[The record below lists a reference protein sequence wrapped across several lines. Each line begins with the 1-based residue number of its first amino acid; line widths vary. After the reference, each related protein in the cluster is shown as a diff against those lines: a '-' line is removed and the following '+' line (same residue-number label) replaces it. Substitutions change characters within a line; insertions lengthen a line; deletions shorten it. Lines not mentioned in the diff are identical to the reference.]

1 MLALLWLQVKRYAAI
16 NVVTSYQMMR
26 WQWFVV
32 SNQAI
37 HWFRVTVHYR
47 QPGMSCYIFLCR
59 WSCYMLWRH
68 NAQLTTRG
76 TRTFWAY
83 VLMFADTDKVR
94 WGALPQWLYTLTR
107 ILLTFLHL
115 APNTKTYQ
123 HSWHASQV
131 GKVQSIIFQSNWYV
145 VDTLNLLTVICVS
158 LF

>member
-1 MLALLWLQVKRYAAI
+1 MLWHHIKWCGDSDLWFQTKPFTDSGLPYTTVLQL
-16 NVVTSYQMMR
+16 
-26 WQWFVV
+26 
-32 SNQAI
+32 
-37 HWFRVTVHYR
+37 
-47 QPGMSCYIFLCR
+47 GMSCYIFLCR

-68 NAQLTTRG
+68 NAQLTIRG

-83 VLMFADTDKVR
+83 VLMFANTDKVR
-94 WGALPQWLYTLTR
+94 CGVLPQWLYILTR

-123 HSWHASQV
+123 HSCHASQV